1 MRASVRHVG
10 AVLALIGGPSIS
22 CGYGARESPGEGSM
36 APAGS
41 NKSAAPNQLTEADR
55 AAGWRLLFDGESLA
69 GWRGYR
75 REDVPASWKAVDGTL
90 AFSPGTVEWKI
101 SPGGNSGIMF
111 RVTEEHNWPWES
123 GAEVQ
128 VLDNIGHVD
137 GKNPLTSAGA
147 NYALHAP
154 ARDVTRPVGEWNE
167 VRLVVDGSHVEH
179 WLNGTKGVEH
189 ELWSDEWKALVAGS
203 KFNEMP
209 RYGLATEGH
218 LCLQDHDDPV
228 WYRNIKIRPL

>member
-1 MRASVRHVG
+1 
-10 AVLALIGGPSIS
+10 
-22 CGYGARESPGEGSM
+22 M

-90 AFSPGTVEWKI
+90 AFSPGTDGGDLITTEEFGNFEFALEWKI

-179 WLNGTKGVEH
+179 WLNGTKVVEY